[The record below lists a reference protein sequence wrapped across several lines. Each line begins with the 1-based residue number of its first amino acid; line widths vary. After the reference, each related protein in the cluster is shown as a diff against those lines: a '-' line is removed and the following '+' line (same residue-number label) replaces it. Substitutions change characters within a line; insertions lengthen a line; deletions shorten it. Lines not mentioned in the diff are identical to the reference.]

1 LIRIDSGKSTR
12 ASAADAPSNGQGW
25 TVAGQSTTRG
35 RTMHKAV
42 EHPSTITWPAEGVR
56 RVPYAVYSDEAIFKQ
71 EQDAIFRGPIWHFL
85 GLEAQIPEPGCFV
98 LAQVGETPVIVV
110 RDRDGDVRALVNRCS
125 HKGTPLAFVPDGKV
139 DQFMCVYHNWCYD
152 LGGKLLSVA
161 FERGV
166 RGKGGMAPT
175 FRKDQHGLRRLR
187 VHTIC
192 GLVFGTL
199 SDETPSFEEYVGP
212 DLIANIRR
220 VCGRPLRVL
229 GQYSQKLPSNWKLYI
244 ENVKD
249 PYHASILHAFN
260 GVMKQDRLTMEGG
273 ITMGARGWHHISYSK
288 MLTDSGGEIYETEKM
303 RSAEISAYGF
313 GLRDKSMIDV
323 WDDHGDGVSMTI
335 QTIFP
340 NFVLQQLRN
349 CLAVRTIVPRSTH
362 EAELMWTAFGYVD
375 DDARRLQGRLKQANM
390 MGPAGL
396 IAMEDGMIGGLVQK
410 GIAGDVDKASV
421 LEMGGHGIEPI
432 PGSRVSEGSVRGFWT
447 GYRALMGL

>member
-1 LIRIDSGKSTR
+1 MRN
-12 ASAADAPSNGQGW
+12 AFEQPS
-25 TVAGQSTTRG
+25 S
-35 RTMHKAV
+35 
-42 EHPSTITWPAEGVR
+42 ITWPAEGVR
-56 RVPYAVYSDEAIFKQ
+56 RVPYAVYSDEAIFKR

-85 GLEAQIPEPGCFV
+85 GLEAQIPEAGCFV
-98 LAQVGETPVIVV
+98 LAQVGETPVILV
-110 RDRDGDVRALVNRCS
+110 RDRDDGIRALVNRCS
-125 HKGTPLAFVPDGKV
+125 HKGTPLAFVPYGKV

-152 LGGKLLSVA
+152 LGGKLLSAA

-166 RGKGGMAPT
+166 RGKGGMAST
-175 FRKDQHGLRRLR
+175 FRKEEHGLQRLR

-229 GQYSQKLPSNWKLYI
+229 GQYSQKLLSNWKLYI

-273 ITMGARGWHHISYSK
+273 ITMGAQGWHHISYSK
-288 MLTDSGGEIYETEKM
+288 MLTDTGGEIYQTAKM

-313 GLRDKSMIDV
+313 GLRDNSMIDV

-349 CLAVRTIVPRSTH
+349 CLAVRTIVPKTTH

-410 GIAGDVDKASV
+410 GIAGDLDKASV

>member
-1 LIRIDSGKSTR
+1 MHNATEQSSGL
-12 ASAADAPSNGQGW
+12 
-25 TVAGQSTTRG
+25 
-35 RTMHKAV
+35 
-42 EHPSTITWPAEGVR
+42 TWPAEGVR
-56 RVPYAVYSDEAIFKQ
+56 RVPYAVYSDQAIFAQ
-71 EQDAIFRGPIWHFL
+71 EQQAIFRGPIWHFL
-85 GLEAQIPEPGCFV
+85 ALEAQLPEPGCFV
-98 LAQVGETPVIVV
+98 LAQVGETSVIVV
-110 RDRDGDVRALVNRCS
+110 RDDEGGVQALVNRCA
-125 HKGTPLAFVPDGKV
+125 HKGTPLAYVPWGKV
-139 DQFMCVYHNWCYD
+139 DQFMCIYHNWCYD
-152 LGGKLLSVA
+152 LKGKLLSAA

-166 RGKGGMAPT
+166 RGKGGMAST
-175 FRKDQHGLRRLR
+175 FRKEEHGLERLR

-199 SDETPSFEEYVGP
+199 SDATPPFEEYVGA
-212 DLIANIRR
+212 DHVANIRR

-260 GVMKQDRLTMEGG
+260 SVMKQDRLTMEGG
-273 ITMGARGWHHISYSK
+273 IIMGARGWHHISYSK
-288 MLTDSGGEIYETEKM
+288 MLTDTGGEIYETGKM
-303 RSAEISAYGF
+303 RSAEISTYGF
-313 GLRDKSMIDV
+313 GLRDKSMTDV

-335 QTIFP
+335 QTVFP

-349 CLAVRTIVPRSTH
+349 CLAVRTIVPKGTH

-375 DDARRLQGRLKQANM
+375 DDARALQGRLKQANM

-410 GIAGDVDKASV
+410 GIAGDLDKASV

>member
-1 LIRIDSGKSTR
+1 MRNAIEQ
-12 ASAADAPSNGQGW
+12 SA
-25 TVAGQSTTRG
+25 
-35 RTMHKAV
+35 M
-42 EHPSTITWPAEGVR
+42 TWPAEGVA
-56 RVPYAVYSDEAIFKQ
+56 RVPYVVYSDEAIFKQ
-71 EQDAIFRGPIWHFL
+71 EQEAIFRGPIWHFL

-98 LAQVGETPVIVV
+98 LAQVGETPVILV
-110 RDRDGDVRALVNRCS
+110 RDRDGAVRALVNRCS
-125 HKGTPLAFVPDGKV
+125 HKGTPLAFVPYGKV

-152 LGGKLLSVA
+152 LGGKLLSVS

-166 RGKGGMAPT
+166 RGKGGMAST
-175 FRKDQHGLRRLR
+175 FRKEEHGLQRLR

-199 SDETPSFEEYVGP
+199 SAETPSFEDYVGP
-212 DLIANIRR
+212 DHIANIRR

-229 GQYSQKLPSNWKLYI
+229 GQYSQRLPSNWKLYI

-260 GVMKQDRLTMEGG
+260 SVMKQDRLTMEGG
-273 ITMGARGWHHISYSK
+273 IIMGARGWHHISYSK
-288 MLTDSGGEIYETEKM
+288 MATDTGGQVYETANM
-303 RSAEISAYGF
+303 RSAELSEYGF
-313 GLRDKSMIDV
+313 GLRDKSMVDV
-323 WDDHGDGVSMTI
+323 WDDHGDSISMTI

-349 CLAVRTIVPRSTH
+349 CLAVRTIVPKGTH
-362 EAELMWTAFGYVD
+362 EAELMWTAFGYAD

-410 GIAGDVDKASV
+410 GIAGDLDKTSV

-447 GYRALMGL
+447 GYRACMGL

>member
-1 LIRIDSGKSTR
+1 MLDTP
-12 ASAADAPSNGQGW
+12 APSSSV
-25 TVAGQSTTRG
+25 T
-35 RTMHKAV
+35 
-42 EHPSTITWPAEGVR
+42 PSEPPLVTPLVTWPAEGVR
-56 RVPYAVYSDEAIFKQ
+56 RIPYAVYSEPAVFEQ
-71 EQDAIFRGPIWHFL
+71 EQQAIFRGPIWHFL

-98 LAQVGETPVIVV
+98 TVQVGTTPVILV
-110 RDRDGDVRALVNRCS
+110 RDRNGEIGALVNRCS
-125 HKGTPLAFVPDGKV
+125 HKGTPLVFVPSGKL

-152 LGGKLLSVA
+152 LSGTMLSAA

-166 RGKGGMAPT
+166 RGKGGMAST
-175 FRKDQHGLRRLR
+175 FKKEEHGLKRLR
-187 VHTIC
+187 VHVIR

-199 SDETPSFEEYVGP
+199 SEETPPFEDYIGAEHV
-212 DLIANIRR
+212 ANINR
-220 VCGRPLRVL
+220 VCGRPLRIL

-288 MLTDSGGEIYETEKM
+288 MHTDTGGEVYSTGAL
-303 RSAEISAYGF
+303 RNAEIEAYGF
-313 GLRDKSMIDV
+313 GLRDHSMTDI
-323 WDDHGDGVSMTI
+323 WDDHGDGVTMTI
-335 QTIFP
+335 QTVFP

-349 CLAVRTIVPRSTH
+349 CLAVRTIVPKGTH
-362 EAELMWTAFGYVD
+362 EAELMWIAFGYED
-375 DDARRLQGRLKQANM
+375 DDERRHKGRLKQANM

-410 GIAGDVDKASV
+410 GIAGDLDKAAV
-421 LEMGGHGIEPI
+421 VEMGGHGIEPI

-447 GYRALMGL
+447 GYRALMGF